1 MLPRRDCCCV
11 PPTSVA
17 ERHDGLSPLIR
28 NLAAPDSSLSVSNCL
43 LLLAARTAL
52 ATATAEARAQAM
64 TAAMESRLEQ
74 FGKETKAE
82 LEGTPAPSHKSVTP

>member
-1 MLPRRDCCCV
+1 M
-11 PPTSVA
+11 
-17 ERHDGLSPLIR
+17 
-28 NLAAPDSSLSVSNCL
+28 
-43 LLLAARTAL
+43 LAARTAL

-82 LEGTPAPSHKSVTP
+82 LEGTPTPIHKSVTPLP